1 MTGVIKRQLDEIQD
15 KDTFIKW
22 LVNMYFVQSFKLET
36 ESQGNVAEIER
47 QQVKSKADEILEGA
61 NNDKQSS

>member
-15 KDTFIKW
+15 KDAFIKW
-22 LVNMYFVQSFKLET
+22 LVNMYFVQSLKLET

-47 QQVKSKADEILEGA
+47 QQIKSKADEFLKEGK
-61 NNDKQSS
+61 ND

>member
-22 LVNMYFVQSFKLET
+22 LVNMYFVQSLKLET

-47 QQVKSKADEILEGA
+47 QQIKRKADKFLKESK
-61 NNDKQSS
+61 ND

>member
-22 LVNMYFVQSFKLET
+22 LVNMYFVQSLKLET

-47 QQVKSKADEILEGA
+47 QQVKAKADEFLKEA
-61 NNDKQSS
+61 KND

>member
-15 KDTFIKW
+15 KDAFIKW
-22 LVNMYFVQSFKLET
+22 LVNMYFVQSLKLET

-47 QQVKSKADEILEGA
+47 QQIKSKADKFLREA
-61 NNDKQSS
+61 DND

>member
-22 LVNMYFVQSFKLET
+22 LVNMYFVQSLKLET

-47 QQVKSKADEILEGA
+47 QQVKSKADEFLKETK
-61 NNDKQSS
+61 ND

>member
-15 KDTFIKW
+15 KDAFIKW
-22 LVNMYFVQSFKLET
+22 LVNMYFVQSLKLES

-47 QQVKSKADEILEGA
+47 QQVKSKADELLMGA
-61 NNDKQSS
+61 KID

>member
-15 KDTFIKW
+15 KDAFIKW
-22 LVNMYFVQSFKLET
+22 LVNMYFVQSLKLET

-47 QQVKSKADEILEGA
+47 QQIKSKADEFLKEA
-61 NNDKQSS
+61 KND

>member
-15 KDTFIKW
+15 EDAFIKW
-22 LVNMYFVQSFKLET
+22 LVNMYFVQSLKLET

-47 QQVKSKADEILEGA
+47 QQIKSKADEILEGG
-61 NNDKQSS
+61 NYDKQSD

>member
-15 KDTFIKW
+15 KDAFIKW
-22 LVNMYFVQSFKLET
+22 LVNMYFVQSLKLET

-47 QQVKSKADEILEGA
+47 QQVKSKADEFLKEA
-61 NNDKQSS
+61 KND

>member
-15 KDTFIKW
+15 KDTLIKW
-22 LVNMYFVQSFKLET
+22 LVNMYFVQSLKLET

-47 QQVKSKADEILEGA
+47 QQIKSKADEFLKEG
-61 NNDKQSS
+61 NND

>member
-22 LVNMYFVQSFKLET
+22 LVNIYFVQSLKLET

-47 QQVKSKADEILEGA
+47 QQIKSKADKFLREA
-61 NNDKQSS
+61 DND

>member
-22 LVNMYFVQSFKLET
+22 LANMYFVQSLKLET

-47 QQVKSKADEILEGA
+47 QQIKSKADEFLKEA
-61 NNDKQSS
+61 KND

>member
-15 KDTFIKW
+15 KDAFIKW
-22 LVNMYFVQSFKLET
+22 LVNMYFVQSLKLET

-47 QQVKSKADEILEGA
+47 QQIKRKADKFLKESK
-61 NNDKQSS
+61 ND

>member
-22 LVNMYFVQSFKLET
+22 LVNMYFVESLNLES
-36 ESQGNVAEIER
+36 ESQGGVAEIER
-47 QQVKSKADEILEGA
+47 NQVRSKADEILEGG
-61 NNDKQSS
+61 NNHKQSN